1 MQYRKVENCDQLLE
15 GDPRLIQAQL
25 IKAKNIQLFVLPN
38 YAECTKETD
47 SYLQF
52 RERQGERPLK
62 EDAPLIREEFDVNDP
77 IHANRPRGLCLQ
89 SFRMMVRHAGYR
101 SGVIESGQFQKV
113 KVQCEGQ

>member
-25 IKAKNIQLFVLPN
+25 IMSEEYTTFCS
-38 YAECTKETD
+38 AECTKEID

-52 RERQGERPLK
+52 RERQDERPLK

-77 IHANRPRGLCLQ
+77 IHANRPQ
-89 SFRMMVRHAGYR
+89 
-101 SGVIESGQFQKV
+101 GVMLAVI
-113 KVQCEGQ
+113 

>member
-1 MQYRKVENCDQLLE
+1 ME
-15 GDPRLIQAQL
+15 I
-25 IKAKNIQLFVLPN
+25 
-38 YAECTKETD
+38 D

-52 RERQGERPLK
+52 RERQDERPLK
-62 EDAPLIREEFDVNDP
+62 EDAPLIREELDVNDP